1 METVVV
7 GVSIQAGVLS
17 TPVVEGSRVEPD
29 TRAAA
34 TKVEEGSR
42 VAMASK
48 GEAALLRAAGMG
60 LAVVAIILIKV
71 HLIFVVWE
79 VEQISFKERVAA
91 WGQ

>member
-1 METVVV
+1 
-7 GVSIQAGVLS
+7 
-17 TPVVEGSRVEPD
+17 
-29 TRAAA
+29 
-34 TKVEEGSR
+34 
-42 VAMASK
+42 MASK